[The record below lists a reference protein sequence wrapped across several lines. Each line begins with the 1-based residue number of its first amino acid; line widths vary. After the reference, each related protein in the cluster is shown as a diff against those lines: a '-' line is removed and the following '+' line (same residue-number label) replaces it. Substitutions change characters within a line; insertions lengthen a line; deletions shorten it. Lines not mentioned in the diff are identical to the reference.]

1 MTLEEQ
7 FLSYLKNERSYSPQT
22 VLAYQKDLAAAK
34 KFWQEN
40 GGFPYIPSYRPFA
53 IFAAISSGES
63 WVSSKMVSESK
74 PNAVCRQRTAAST

>member
-7 FLSYLKNERSYSPQT
+7 FLSYLKNERSYSPKT

-40 GGFPYIPSYRPFA
+40 GGFPAGIKYPAGTWKFTCWQP
-53 IFAAISSGES
+53 GKS
-63 WVSSKMVSESK
+63 WHPALYLENYPALSLF
-74 PNAVCRQRTAAST
+74 TDF